1 MHYTQRLA
9 KTCSSW
15 SSKSWYNTKMD
26 TCRVAI
32 VFTIY
37 MMAVLVSAHCFV
49 AESVAED
56 VAAIPPTPM
65 ESGGVHLGAPD
76 AFVVIAFVVAWFS

>member
-1 MHYTQRLA
+1 
-9 KTCSSW
+9 
-15 SSKSWYNTKMD
+15 MD

-37 MMAVLVSAHCFV
+37 MMAVLISAHCFV

-65 ESGGVHLGAPD
+65 ESGGGHLGAPD
-76 AFVVIAFVVAWFS
+76 AFVVIAFVEVSKKMAKNYQKKRKKMAKDLGQIA

>member
-1 MHYTQRLA
+1 ME
-9 KTCSSW
+9 
-15 SSKSWYNTKMD
+15 

-32 VFTIY
+32 VFTIFI
-37 MMAVLVSAHCFV
+37 MAILVSAPCGF

-65 ESGGVHLGAPD
+65 ESKGVVNLGVSPTLAVIT
-76 AFVVIAFVVAWFS
+76 FVVTWFI